1 MISKISKYFL
11 ICFLIINNDNFCSAA
26 LKNKILIKIE
36 NEIISSYEL
45 KNKINTIIVLS
56 DKEINQVNINSLKK
70 AAINQL
76 INTKMKKIELS
87 KYNIQIDY
95 NNINNYLNNVSFGNV
110 QAFKEKF
117 IENNLDYNLY
127 IEEVKIQLSWQKLIY
142 SLYQEKVKLD
152 DKDINTDLERIISKN
167 ISTKDFNLSEIDII
181 LDQNEDFKKKIIE
194 INKNIRDQGFEKTAK
209 QFSSSYSASS
219 GGSLGW
225 LNENSLSN
233 KIFNIIS
240 KLKKGQVSEPIIS
253 TNSIMF
259 LKLND
264 VRIKKAGE
272 LNTEEIKND
281 IIKQKKNELFSLYSN
296 SHLSKIK
303 NNLKVEY
310 K

>member
-1 MISKISKYFL
+1 MRK
-11 ICFLIINNDNFCSAA
+11 
-26 LKNKILIKIE
+26 LK
-36 NEIISSYEL
+36 
-45 KNKINTIIVLS
+45 
-56 DKEINQVNINSLKK
+56 
-70 AAINQL
+70 
-76 INTKMKKIELS
+76 
-87 KYNIQIDY
+87 
-95 NNINNYLNNVSFGNV
+95 F
-110 QAFKEKF
+110 
-117 IENNLDYNLY
+117 NLAG
-127 IEEVKIQLSWQKLIY
+127 KKLIY

-181 LDQNEDFKKKIIE
+181 LDQNEDFKTKIIE

>member
-1 MISKISKYFL
+1 MRLLSQ
-11 ICFLIINNDNFCSAA
+11 
-26 LKNKILIKIE
+26 
-36 NEIISSYEL
+36 SYEL

-181 LDQNEDFKKKIIE
+181 LDQNEDFKTKIIE

>member
-152 DKDINTDLERIISKN
+152 DKDINTDLERIISKK

-181 LDQNEDFKKKIIE
+181 LDQNEDFKTKIIE

>member
-1 MISKISKYFL
+1 M
-11 ICFLIINNDNFCSAA
+11 
-26 LKNKILIKIE
+26 
-36 NEIISSYEL
+36 
-45 KNKINTIIVLS
+45 S

-181 LDQNEDFKKKIIE
+181 LDQNEDFKTKNIE

-259 LKLND
+259 LKLNF